1 MHSPTTAHWI
11 VAKRVLRYLKGT
23 LDHGLFFSKSSLT
36 LHAFYDSDWASGPDD
51 RRSTTSFDIF
61 LGSCLVSWSAKKQS
75 IVAHSSIEAEYRAM
89 AITTADLYWVCM
101 LLKDFHV
108 PLSSPPVLW
117 CDNAGTLALASN
129 SVFPTRT
136 KHIDINCHFI
146 REKVVNRDMSLRFI
160 SIGDQRADVFTK
172 GLPTPQFQ
180 LLRDKLLVSSC
191 PVSLRGA
198 VKEISL

>member
-1 MHSPTTAHWI
+1 
-11 VAKRVLRYLKGT
+11 
-23 LDHGLFFSKSSLT
+23 
-36 LHAFYDSDWASGPDD
+36 
-51 RRSTTSFDIF
+51 
-61 LGSCLVSWSAKKQS
+61 
-75 IVAHSSIEAEYRAM
+75 
-89 AITTADLYWVCM
+89 M

-117 CDNAGTLALASN
+117 CDNVGTLALASN
-129 SVFPTRT
+129 SIFPART
-136 KHIDINCHFI
+136 KHIDIDCHFI

-160 SIGDQRADVFTK
+160 PIGDQRADVFTK
-172 GLPTPQFQ
+172 GLLTPQFQ